1 VDQHREPIVGVEECR
16 CQSDP
21 IYFSHFCLR
30 LSSSGGFTDRCVTMG
45 NIRCVL
51 VDCKLQHNNMD
62 VGRQGCAINMPPA
75 HNSMGMP
82 IHGAHLSCMPGTS
95 GGLALRIGQIVF
107 AFIAFMILVK
117 FPGYHSITCFRYKL
131 QSQDC
136 DPLCYSKFFE
146 ILQTITS
153 RPITIVFLHI
163 KFTGRSPVIQHSS
176 CQTG

>member
-1 VDQHREPIVGVEECR
+1 M
-16 CQSDP
+16 
-21 IYFSHFCLR
+21 
-30 LSSSGGFTDRCVTMG
+30 TMG

-62 VGRQGCAINMPPA
+62 VGRQGCAINVPPA
-75 HNSMGMP
+75 QNSMGMP
-82 IHGAHLSCMPGTS
+82 IHGAELSCMPGTS

-146 ILQTITS
+146 FCKLSCLEQTELFVYISSHREKSNNS
-153 RPITIVFLHI
+153 RQFMSNRLGTGWWVLNFLD
-163 KFTGRSPVIQHSS
+163 
-176 CQTG
+176 